1 MLSQLGFLA
10 ATTLATSP
18 RAFSDYIRA
27 GLGLAQASDR
37 ADSSGN
43 STNPDQNALAD
54 LASCATSWAAY
65 SSQLSSF
72 ALNTTSSTTSYSAW
86 STSLV
91 SGTGDVYTTS
101 DGIPVASGNFTPTRT
116 VATVY
121 NITSS
126 QTFTYTTTDAPT
138 NTPKCSFSPKDCSR
152 LYVSYL
158 SSLGLSANASIPS
171 ITPAPPNSPVRLKP
185 WVLLQ
190 SPHQFVQLR

>member
-1 MLSQLGFLA
+1 MLTHLGFLA
-10 ATTLATSP
+10 TSTLASSP
-18 RAFSDYIRA
+18 KGFSDYIRA
-27 GLGLAQASDR
+27 GLGLAQASDS
-37 ADSSGN
+37 ADTAGN
-43 STNPDQNALAD
+43 STSTDPSALAD

-101 DGIPVASGNFTPTRT
+101 AGIPVASGNFTPTLT
-116 VATVY
+116 VPTVY

-138 NTPKCSFSPKDCSR
+138 NTPKCSFTPKDCSR

-158 SSLGLSANASIPS
+158 SSLGLSANASVPS
-171 ITPAPPNSPVRLKP
+171 ITPAPSNSPVRA
-185 WVLLQ
+185 
-190 SPHQFVQLR
+190 